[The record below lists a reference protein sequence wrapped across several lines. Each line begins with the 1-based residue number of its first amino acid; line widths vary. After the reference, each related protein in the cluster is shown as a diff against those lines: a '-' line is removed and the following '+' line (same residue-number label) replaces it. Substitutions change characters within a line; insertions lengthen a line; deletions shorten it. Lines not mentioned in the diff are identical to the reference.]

1 MNQLIFGAAL
11 WAFSLFGLAL
21 HSADVQQRH
30 RRGTMTMD
38 QYEKPRPLEWLLACL
53 ILFAGAAATLG
64 LLELW
69 GLWEP
74 LPGATARYQVY
85 VGAGLVAVALAYLG
99 IRGANLVHRSKGDFL
114 ALPGSTTSVE
124 VELLVQVDRE
134 AITDARTLR
143 RVAWPAYGLCTIPG
157 LFAGYLLVDSMP
169 LALPLTVIAV
179 LFGGAL
185 LVAILSGLPRAEED
199 EDW

>member
-11 WAFSLFGLAL
+11 WAFCLFGLAL
-21 HSADVQQRH
+21 HSADIQQRH
-30 RRGTMTMD
+30 RRGTMATD

-53 ILFAGAAATLG
+53 ILFAAAAAGLG
-64 LLELW
+64 LLEFW

-85 VGAGLVAVALAYLG
+85 VGAGLTAAALAYLG
-99 IRGANLVHRSKGDFL
+99 IRGANLVHRAKGEFL

-124 VELLVQVDRE
+124 GELFVQVDKE

-143 RVAWPAYGLCTIPG
+143 RIAWPAYGLCTIPG
-157 LFAGYLLVDSMP
+157 IFAGYMLVDSMP
-169 LALPLTVIAV
+169 VMLPLTVIGV
-179 LFGGAL
+179 LSGGGL